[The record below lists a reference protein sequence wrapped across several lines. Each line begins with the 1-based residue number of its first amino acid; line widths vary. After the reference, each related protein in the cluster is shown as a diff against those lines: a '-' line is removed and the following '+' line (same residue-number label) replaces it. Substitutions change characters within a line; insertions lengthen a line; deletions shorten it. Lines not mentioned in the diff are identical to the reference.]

1 MRKDSLYKVFAGYF
15 YMLDE
20 GGNVTNYYK
29 DKDLFKNTYGLVFFI
44 HAATK
49 GRCYGLYF
57 ARDERGWNYRTV
69 FPTGLLIEED
79 NRICIKTRYNTY
91 VWDSTAGPTIKQVES
106 LFQWV
111 KENGET
117 YIPGFTRHPGIKEY
131 FELGYHCE

>member
-49 GRCYGLYF
+49 GRCCGLYF

-91 VWDSTAGPTIKQVES
+91 VWDSTAGPTSKHAES
-106 LFQWV
+106 LF
-111 KENGET
+111 
-117 YIPGFTRHPGIKEY
+117 
-131 FELGYHCE
+131 